1 MSIRQ
6 GQDKP
11 LPSRD
16 DAWNLLCEYTK
27 SESLRNHARAVE
39 QVMRAYARKWGEDE
53 DLYGIVGLLHDFDY
67 EKYPTMEDH
76 PYRGAEILRE
86 RGYTEEVITAIM
98 GHANYTGVPRETL
111 LARTLFACDELSGFL
126 FAVTFVRPSRSIH
139 EVTPKSVKKK
149 LKQPSFAASVDR
161 DDIEQGIIELGVDRD
176 EHIQFVIDA
185 MKEIDEELG
194 LRGTVELPT

>member
-1 MSIRQ
+1 M
-6 GQDKP
+6 K

-16 DAWNLLCEYTK
+16 EAWSLLCEYTQ
-27 SESLRNHARAVE
+27 SASLRNHARAVE

-67 EKYPTMEDH
+67 EKYPTMEEH
-76 PYRGAEILRE
+76 PYKGAEILKE
-86 RGYTEEVITAIM
+86 RGYSEEVITAIM
-98 GHANYTGVPRETL
+98 GHATYTGVPRETR
-111 LARTLFACDELSGFL
+111 LAKTLFACDELAGFM
-126 FAVTFVRPSRSIH
+126 FAVTFVRPSRSIQ

-149 LKQPSFAASVDR
+149 LKQPSFAASVSR
-161 DDIEQGIIELGVDRD
+161 EDIELGILELGVDRD

-194 LRGTVELPT
+194 LRGSIQLPS